1 MNPMNRFRRFLQERR
16 ERYERRVEAARRRLR
31 PTEED
36 MRKARAAATP
46 PTRLDPGEYARRS
59 RSALLV
65 TLVLVW
71 GTWLA
76 YMVFRDLFHL
86 FLTKWFMSVTMVFGS
101 FIAGSTS
108 EGGGAVAF
116 PVMTLM
122 FKISP
127 ACARNFS
134 LAIQSVGMTAAA
146 FAIWRCRIPVERNSI
161 LFSSL
166 GGAAGIV
173 LGTFFVV
180 PLFTDPAFTK
190 MFFASV
196 WLSFAGAL
204 YLINRDRDREIFYSI
219 ADFKPLRAGSVLFVV
234 GILGGVVTS
243 LTGSGLD
250 ILTFSLL
257 TLRYR
262 VSESVATPTSV
273 VLMAF
278 NSIVGFLTHLFLV
291 PTPAAGGP
299 YWMGDFQ
306 LEAYQFWLVCIPI
319 VVIGAPAGAR
329 FIRNRSRLFVAGLL
343 YTTIFVQFAA
353 ALLILKP
360 AGWLLLFSTLVF
372 FTGLGLFGFLALSG
386 KNRIDLK
393 MPLFQDPETL
403 RSLAQGD

>member
-1 MNPMNRFRRFLQERR
+1 MKRLGRYLEKRRA
-16 ERYERRVEAARRRLR
+16 RYERKVREARRRLR

-36 MRKARAAATP
+36 LDRARLAATHP
-46 PTRLDPGEYARRS
+46 PRLTPGEYVKRS
-59 RSALLV
+59 RRTLAVTFILV
-65 TLVLVW
+65 GGAWLV
-71 GTWLA
+71 
-76 YMVFRDLFHL
+76 YMAAKHLFHL
-86 FLTKWFMSVTMVFGS
+86 FLTKWFMSVTMIFGS
-101 FIAGSTS
+101 FIAGATS

-127 ACARNFS
+127 ECARNFS

-146 FAIWRCRIPVERNSI
+146 FAIWRCKIPVERNAI
-161 LFSSL
+161 LFSSV
-166 GGAAGIV
+166 GGAVGIV

-180 PLFTDPAFTK
+180 PLFSNPAFTK
-190 MFFASV
+190 MFFTSL

-219 ADFKPLRAGSVLFVV
+219 IDFKPLRAGLVLAVV
-234 GILGGVVTS
+234 GVLGGVVSS

-278 NSIVGFLTHLFLV
+278 NSIIGFSTHLFLV
-291 PTPAAGGP
+291 PMPVTGGP
-299 YWMGDFQ
+299 YLMGDFQ
-306 LEAYQFWLVCIPI
+306 IEAFHFWLVCIPI
-319 VVIGAPAGAR
+319 VILGAPAGAR
-329 FIRNRSRLFVAGLL
+329 FIRNRSRLFVAWLL
-343 YTTIFVQFAA
+343 YLTIFTQFIAS
-353 ALLILKP
+353 LLILKP
-360 AGWLLLFSTLVF
+360 AGWLLLFSTLVLLL
-372 FTGLGLFGFLALSG
+372 GLGLFGFLALSG

-393 MPLFQDPETL
+393 MPLFQEPDHL
-403 RSLAQGD
+403 RSLSEQV